1 MGRRGAAA
9 EAAADVLQS
18 KADAGTVVAP
28 KTDPE
33 GGTGQK
39 KKEGKGSSAP
49 RPRKWDYGIADEAK
63 IKRVLKED
71 GAKPAVKGDVKASW
85 DVISDNMSCAS
96 YIEAGGTRSGLR
108 RMSRRGII
116 SITGSDGT
124 VYPKEYIAPEKP
136 DEENKEAEENS

>member
-1 MGRRGAAA
+1 
-9 EAAADVLQS
+9 
-18 KADAGTVVAP
+18 
-28 KTDPE
+28 
-33 GGTGQK
+33 
-39 KKEGKGSSAP
+39 
-49 RPRKWDYGIADEAK
+49 
-63 IKRVLKED
+63 
-71 GAKPAVKGDVKASW
+71 
-85 DVISDNMSCAS
+85 MSCAS